1 MVQHHHLPDA
11 DEIADGVH
19 LFPHLHGDLPVA
31 DVHGDGHALERH
43 IQVQSG
49 GLAAAQMLVH
59 RLHPRPPVHAHRRQ
73 HVAAVQPVVLYAQH
87 RQILR
92 RQAAVVRPHVR
103 GAQDHDVPR
112 LQPAGRVGVNAV
124 VEQAE
129 ALLGLLVDMGHDAL
143 PVHGEHGVGGR
154 IHDILQYIHF
164 SSPLLPVLPSFLSYS
179 MSFLCFLSLFYTLFF
194 AFATVIRTN
203 SAPVPPVPSCVFSF
217 KSAVSR
223 APKISRSRTFQTK
236 NQPLFRYSFLK
247 TAVFAC
253 FSTEAS
259 YFRTLF
265 ENWTL
270 RALFT

>member
-1 MVQHHHLPDA
+1 MVAHHADLLVRPLGHEAVAPQQAADALLPGGIALLLPEFHLLGAVVQHHHLPDA

-92 RQAAVVRPHVR
+92 RQAAVVRPHGR

-164 SSPLLPVLPSFLSYS
+164 SSPLLPVFAVVLILFHVFLV
-179 MSFLCFLSLFYTLFF
+179 LS
-194 AFATVIRTN
+194 
-203 SAPVPPVPSCVFSF
+203 
-217 KSAVSR
+217 
-223 APKISRSRTFQTK
+223 
-236 NQPLFRYSFLK
+236 
-247 TAVFAC
+247 
-253 FSTEAS
+253 
-259 YFRTLF
+259 
-265 ENWTL
+265 
-270 RALFT
+270 